1 MTKFCLALLF
11 ASVSAHAQTAVPFLQ
26 VSPDA
31 RNSAMGG
38 TGTGVADDASA
49 MYWNVGG
56 LAFQKGT
63 DVLFTYSQWLP
74 QFGAEGLTYG
84 NVFGARYIP
93 ELGGTSGLNLTWLNL
108 GQFEEKSVTQAP
120 LPDFQSFE
128 FAIAGSYGTQ
138 ISNAWGIGIQLRY
151 IYSSL
156 APVGTAQEQGKGI
169 GQSYSVDIG
178 VLCAGYVG
186 AFRCG

>member
-11 ASVSAHAQTAVPFLQ
+11 ASVSAHAQSAVPFLQ

-31 RNSAMGG
+31 RSSAMGG
-38 TGTGVADDASA
+38 TGTGVASDASA

-63 DVLFTYSQWLP
+63 DVLVTYSEWLP

-93 ELGGTSGLNLTWLNL
+93 ELGGTFGLNLTWLNL
-108 GQFEEKSVTQAP
+108 GQFEVMCASDNCGGA
-120 LPDFQSFE
+120 FHSFE
-128 FAIAGSYGTQ
+128 YAITGSYGTQ
-138 ISNAWGIGIQLRY
+138 LSNDLGIGIQSAIY
-151 IYSSL
+151 IFKSCSRGYGS
-156 APVGTAQEQGKGI
+156 GTRKGHWTE
-169 GQSYSVDIG
+169 
-178 VLCAGYVG
+178 L
-186 AFRCG
+186 